1 MKKTLLFAVMASSF
15 ALTGCVAPKTQ
26 WAWNGYNDHLFDYY
40 GQSITG
46 DEYLV
51 FLLAAVDEA
60 EKRNVRLAPGL
71 YAEIGTFY
79 ARAGKFEEAL
89 TYYELERKT
98 WPESQGFMT
107 ALIDGIQRNLKDK
120 NKETLP

>member
-1 MKKTLLFAVMASSF
+1 M
-15 ALTGCVAPKTQ
+15 
-26 WAWNGYNDHLFDYY
+26 
-40 GQSITG
+40 
-46 DEYLV
+46 
-51 FLLAAVDEA
+51 DEA

>member
-1 MKKTLLFAVMASSF
+1 MKKTLLLAVMASSF
-15 ALTGCVAPKTQ
+15 ALTGCVAPQTQ
-26 WAWNGYNDHLFDYY
+26 WAWNRYNDHLFDYY

-46 DEYLV
+46 DEYLA
-51 FLLAAVDEA
+51 FLLATVDEA
-60 EKRNVRLAPGL
+60 KKRNVRVAPGL

-89 TYYELERKT
+89 PYYELERKT

-107 ALIDGIQRNLKDK
+107 ALIDGIQRNLKNN